1 MKKKKKRKKEKKE
14 KKEKSE
20 KKEVSKVEIKKGVTA
35 EEMQNTLYSEDLSE
49 FCKKHALKQS
59 GTKKELIKRIIKFL
73 DTGVVEEKKEKEE
86 KIW

>member
-1 MKKKKKRKKEKKE
+1 MKKKKKRKKKEKKE

-49 FCKKHALKQS
+49 FCKKTCFK
-59 GTKKELIKRIIKFL
+59 TKWNKEGI
-73 DTGVVEEKKEKEE
+73 DKENN
-86 KIW
+86 